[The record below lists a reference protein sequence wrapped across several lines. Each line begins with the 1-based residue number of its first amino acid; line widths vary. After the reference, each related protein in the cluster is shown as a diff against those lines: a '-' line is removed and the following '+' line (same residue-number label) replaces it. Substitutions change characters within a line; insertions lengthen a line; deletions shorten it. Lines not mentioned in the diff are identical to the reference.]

1 MFRAAMRITLVLALG
16 AGFAGCSK
24 SRAADTDGAA
34 LFARH
39 CASCHGT
46 YGEGDGPV
54 AEVMLGAI
62 PNLRSLS
69 ARAGGEFPRDAVMAY
84 IDGRDLPAAHGERL
98 MPVWGDTFAD
108 AEGAEETARER
119 IRALTDFVEKLQN

>member
-1 MFRAAMRITLVLALG
+1 MSGTAMRITLALLLTSCM
-16 AGFAGCSK
+16 AGCSMG
-24 SRAADTDGAA
+24 RAAEPDGAA

-54 AEVMLGAI
+54 ADVMLGAI

-69 ARAGGEFPRDAVMAY
+69 TRAGGEFPRDAVMAY

-98 MPVWGDTFAD
+98 MPVWGDTFAGDENNED
-108 AEGAEETARER
+108 AARER
-119 IRALTDFVEKLQN
+119 IEALTDFVEKLQN

>member
-1 MFRAAMRITLVLALG
+1 MFGAAFRITLVLVLAS
-16 AGFAGCSK
+16 GFAGCGK
-24 SRAADTDGAA
+24 SRAAEPDGAA

-39 CASCHGT
+39 CASCHGA

-69 ARAGGEFPRDAVMAY
+69 SRAGGEFPRDAVMAY

-98 MPVWGDTFAD
+98 MPVWGDTFTD
-108 AEGAEETARER
+108 EEGSEDTARER